1 MQVAAGPT
9 PDLADQAARFAA
21 DLARLMPQAGRV
33 LLAVS
38 GGPDSMAMLTL
49 AATGGGD
56 IVVATVDHRLRA
68 EAAAEAAMVARHCVT
83 LGLAHGV
90 LSPDMPPSGSS
101 LQAQARNARYRLLAD
116 HARSIGAVA
125 VATAHHVEDQ
135 AETFLMRA
143 ARGSGV
149 GGLAGVRPAVVI
161 EGVRVVRPLLDWR
174 RAELR
179 AIVRRGEV
187 PFVDDPANADPRH
200 DRTRF
205 RHLLGANEWLDAPAI
220 ARAAGAVAE
229 ADADLT
235 SIAEWLWDER
245 ATGTAADLSLRAG
258 DLPRAVA
265 RRLVARAVGQVR
277 TAARIATPPWS
288 PATAIEPL
296 LDALFAGSQATQAGV
311 VASPRNGT
319 WRFRPAPPRRSR

>member
-1 MQVAAGPT
+1 
-9 PDLADQAARFAA
+9 
-21 DLARLMPQAGRV
+21 
-33 LLAVS
+33 
-38 GGPDSMAMLTL
+38 MAMLTL
-49 AATGGGD
+49 AAAGGGD
-56 IVVATVDHRLRA
+56 FAVATIDHRLRA
-68 EAAAEAAMVARHCVT
+68 EAAAEAEMVARHCAAV
-83 LGLAHGV
+83 GLPHAT
-90 LSPDMPPSGSS
+90 LSPDAPPSGSS
-101 LQAQARNARYRLLAD
+101 LQAQARAARYRLLAD
-116 HARSIGAVA
+116 HARGVGAVA

-149 GGLAGVRPAVVI
+149 AGLAGVRPAVSI
-161 EGVRVVRPLLDWR
+161 EGVSVVRPLLDWR

-205 RHLLGANEWLDAPAI
+205 RLLIDANEWLDAPAI

-235 SIAEWLWDER
+235 GVAEWLWGQR
-245 ATGTAADLSLRAG
+245 ARVAAADISLDAA

-265 RRLVARAVGQVR
+265 RRLIARAVGQVR
-277 TAARIATPPWS
+277 ADAGIES
-288 PATAIEPL
+288 PAWSASAAIEPL

-311 VASPRNGT
+311 VASPRHGT